1 MARAEWSLVIDLAPR
16 GIFNRPDHRRTPGFM
31 GQAPVTIIARR
42 AARAHFVRARR
53 AHRTARARRA
63 LTVRRPSRTRP
74 RDLANTAAL
83 TWRTGRLRAIPLDLI
98 VGTVDP
104 TLDFDA
110 EFRPATDRVAS
121 RWESIVR
128 AHHEGRVLPP
138 IEVIE
143 RPDGYYVLDGRHRVS
158 VARAL
163 DRHDI
168 DAWPRPAGLVS
179 RARPAKP
186 SKMQD
191 AAMPN
196 PACRCARVRRS
207 ATSTPVRPVGSRG
220 RGH

>member
-1 MARAEWSLVIDLAPR
+1 MS
-16 GIFNRPDHRRTPGFM
+16 
-31 GQAPVTIIARR
+31 QAPVTTIATS

-63 LTVRRPSRTRP
+63 LTARRPSRTRP

-83 TWRTGRLRAIPLDLI
+83 TWRTGRLRTIPLDSI

-104 TLDFDA
+104 TADFDA

-121 RWESIVR
+121 RWQSIAR
-128 AHHEGRVLPP
+128 AHHGGRVLPP

-168 DAWPRPAGLVS
+168 DARTSAAGLVP
-179 RARPAKP
+179 RARPAEP
-186 SKMQD
+186 SNNQD
-191 AAMPN
+191 APMPN
-196 PACRCARVRRS
+196 PACRCARARRS
-207 ATSTPVRPVGSRG
+207 ATSAAARPVGSRG